1 MCEEK
6 VEVEVQ
12 GVLEIHRNYTTGLA
26 VIYRTENG
34 HKQYTGATR
43 VFDERLY
50 KKHLKRG
57 YPEKT
62 DAEIDALACAWF
74 PECKGGK
81 TDIPFLTYTDALN
94 KMRDLV
100 GEVKRR
106 EV

>member
-1 MCEEK
+1 MRGDGFIIASSLSPSSFNSRPC
-6 VEVEVQ
+6 VR
-12 GVLEIHRNYTTGLA
+12 GD
-26 VIYRTENG
+26 
-34 HKQYTGATR
+34 KQYTGATR